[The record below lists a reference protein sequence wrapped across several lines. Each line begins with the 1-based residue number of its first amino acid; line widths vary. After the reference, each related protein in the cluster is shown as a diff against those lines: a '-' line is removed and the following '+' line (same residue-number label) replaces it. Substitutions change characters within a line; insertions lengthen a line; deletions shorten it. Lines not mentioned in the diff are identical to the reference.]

1 MFFAHREQRFPSKRR
16 SVFTEH
22 FTARTFYSVLV
33 SMSVFVV
40 LCYHFFHLAR
50 ERTCGSRLSKGSS
63 FFYDRLVLRASQQ
76 NILSAHVSP
85 WCSCSV
91 YFLFDSTT
99 ILDPFSRDADWKQI
113 KPLCTPPRGWT
124 VWPSGCTTSYHNMQS
139 QRCISSV
146 WTLIWRDKHWKAHSR
161 AHKSLDAE
169 ACCDSCCGWDSSR
182 DLICVLVCL
191 WLLRD

>member
-1 MFFAHREQRFPSKRR
+1 MID
-16 SVFTEH
+16 
-22 FTARTFYSVLV
+22 L
-33 SMSVFVV
+33 
-40 LCYHFFHLAR
+40 
-50 ERTCGSRLSKGSS
+50 
-63 FFYDRLVLRASQQ
+63 

-85 WCSCSV
+85 WCSRSV
-91 YFLFDSTT
+91 YSLFDSTT

-139 QRCISSV
+139 QRWVSSV

-191 WLLRD
+191 WLAQRLSKAALFDVKAVNKLVDQARSTAEMGIVIPCGVVTRKTSSVICYAEFSECGLAADLTHHPELFENWTF

>member
-1 MFFAHREQRFPSKRR
+1 MFFAHREQRLPSKRPECVHRTPHRTHIFLSPRQFVSLR
-16 SVFTEH
+16 SV
-22 FTARTFYSVLV
+22 ASSL
-33 SMSVFVV
+33 
-40 LCYHFFHLAR
+40 FHLAR
-50 ERTCGSRLSKGSS
+50 ERTCGSRLSQGSS

-99 ILDPFSRDADWKQI
+99 ILDPFSRDADWNQI
-113 KPLCTPPRGWT
+113 KPPCAPPRGWT
-124 VWPSGCTTSYHNMQS
+124 VWPSGCTTPYHNMQS
-139 QRCISSV
+139 KRCISSV
-146 WTLIWRDKHWKAHSR
+146 WTLIWRDKHWKAHPR